1 MGMPPGATGMPPG
14 AMMVPPEAMRTPPEG
29 MRMPPR
35 AIPAPPGGVAAIPL
49 RACAFC
55 FPGRGDQ
62 VRYAR
67 AFIRRFLDG
76 HPAADDAILLV
87 SELAANACAHS
98 ASGRPGGTYTV
109 RARVGDGGRVQ
120 VEVEDEG
127 SSWGGS
133 LMGIESPH
141 GLYLVRSLAAAC
153 GTRRGAR
160 GWVIWFVLGRP

>member
-1 MGMPPGATGMPPG
+1 
-14 AMMVPPEAMRTPPEG
+14 
-29 MRMPPR
+29 MPPR